1 MAIMV
6 RQLHPLFCAE
16 IRGVD
21 TGEPMDDATF
31 ADIRAA
37 LDEYS
42 VLVFHDQSLDDE
54 RQIAFSQ
61 RFGPLEMAGKANPAV
76 GTYFARQSNLDLATG
91 SVIPPEDRRMIYQ
104 KGNYL
109 WHSDSSFKPVPSLC
123 SLLSAR
129 VVPSEGG
136 NTEFATMRAAYDAL
150 PDVLARQLA
159 DLVAEHSLVYSRST
173 VSTGALTTEMRAEL
187 PGAWQSMLRVN
198 PVNGRNAVYAGAH
211 ASHVIGWPR
220 EQGRAFVQ
228 WLTEFAT
235 QPQFRYSHAWRQ
247 GDLVIW
253 DNRAVLHRATTYDT
267 RRQKRLMQRTTVR
280 DEGQRRLSRSA
291 TNWPPSDVQPA
302 GTTNAAA
309 RRRRSSGHA
318 AGRRASR
325 SRFTPNWLSRATSA
339 PVRALVMQWTMRS
352 DELPRCAMPVRTR

>member
-1 MAIMV
+1 MAITV

-16 IRGVD
+16 IGGVD
-21 TGEPMDDATF
+21 TGKPMDDATF

-54 RQIAFSQ
+54 RQIAFSR

-76 GTYFARQSNLDLATG
+76 GTYFARQSNLDIATG
-91 SVIPPEDRRMIYQ
+91 DVIPVEDRRMIYQ

-129 VVPSEGG
+129 VVPSGGG
-136 NTEFATMRAAYDAL
+136 NTEFATMRAAYAAL
-150 PDVLARQLA
+150 PSVLARQLA
-159 DLVAEHSLVYSRST
+159 ALVAEHSLVYSRGT
-173 VSTGALTTEMRAEL
+173 VSTGSLTAEMKAEL
-187 PGAWQSMLRVN
+187 PGAWQSLIRVN
-198 PVNGRNAVYAGAH
+198 PINGRKAVYAGAH

-253 DNRAVLHRATTYDT
+253 DNRAVLHRATAYDT
-267 RRQKRLMQRTTVR
+267 LRQKRLMQRTTVR
-280 DEGQRRLSRSA
+280 DSGPTA
-291 TNWPPSDVQPA
+291 AQPEQYEL
-302 GTTNAAA
+302 AA
-309 RRRRSSGHA
+309 
-318 AGRRASR
+318 
-325 SRFTPNWLSRATSA
+325 
-339 PVRALVMQWTMRS
+339 
-352 DELPRCAMPVRTR
+352 E